1 MAIDIERIVRTYKN
15 KVRRNDLIKSLAENA
30 ADFRDVARYA
40 AGTADELTA
49 AITAVGDIA
58 ALPESELTE
67 LLDAGLR
74 ANHAD
79 VVRVCRRVQ
88 RKIND
93 RARLGIGVLTPE
105 YDSQTAVY
113 AAQALAETAATDDA
127 LLSQL
132 KKAVLGVV
140 DESIKRNFEAA
151 GEIGL
156 NVRITRRYDNIGLR
170 SGTKHADDCQ
180 WCLAREGTWDN
191 VDEAEAAGAFERH
204 PGCGCVITY
213 EVGKTRAWSNA
224 AGKWTDL

>member
-1 MAIDIERIVRTYKN
+1 MVDVERVVRIYKN
-15 KVRRNDLIKSLAENA
+15 RVRKNELMKALAENA

-40 AGTADELTA
+40 AWSVDELTA
-49 AITAVGDIA
+49 AVTAAGDIA

-79 VVRVCRRVQ
+79 VVRICRKVQ
-88 RKIND
+88 RRIND
-93 RARLGIGVLTPE
+93 RARLGIGTLTPE
-105 YDSQTAVY
+105 YDSRTATSV
-113 AAQALAETAATDDA
+113 AQALTEAAVTNDA
-127 LLSQL
+127 LLAQL

-156 NVRITRRYDNIGLR
+156 NVKITRRYDNVGLR
-170 SGTKHADDCQ
+170 SGTKHAEDCQ
-180 WCLAREGTWDN
+180 WCLAREGEWDN

-213 EVGKTRAWSNA
+213 EVSKTRTWSNA

>member
-1 MAIDIERIVRTYKN
+1 MDDVERIVRIYKN
-15 KVRRNDLIKSLAENA
+15 RVRKNEMMKALAENA
-30 ADFRDVARYA
+30 ADFRDAARYA
-40 AGTADELTA
+40 AGSVDELTA
-49 AITAVGDIA
+49 AITAAGDIA
-58 ALPESELTE
+58 GLQESELTE

-79 VVRVCRRVQ
+79 VVRICRKVQ
-88 RKIND
+88 RRIND
-93 RARLGIGVLTPE
+93 RARLGIGTLTPE
-105 YDSQTAVY
+105 YDSRKAASV
-113 AAQALAETAATDDA
+113 AQALTEAAVTNDA
-127 LLSQL
+127 LLAQL

-170 SGTKHADDCQ
+170 SGTKHAEDCQ

-213 EVGKTRAWSNA
+213 EVGKTRTWSNA

>member
-1 MAIDIERIVRTYKN
+1 MVDVERVVRIYKN
-15 KVRRNDLIKSLAENA
+15 RVRKNELMKALAENA
-30 ADFRDVARYA
+30 ADFRDAARYA
-40 AGTADELTA
+40 AGSVDELTA
-49 AITAVGDIA
+49 AVTAAGDIA

-79 VVRVCRRVQ
+79 VVRICRKVQ
-88 RKIND
+88 RRIND
-93 RARLGIGVLTPE
+93 RARLGIGILTPE
-105 YDSQTAVY
+105 YDRQAAADV
-113 AAQALAETAATDDA
+113 AQALAETATTSDA
-127 LLSQL
+127 LSAQL

-170 SGTKHADDCQ
+170 SGTKHAEDCQ

-191 VDEAEAAGAFERH
+191 FDEAEAAGAFERH

-213 EVGKTRAWSNA
+213 EVGKTRTWSNA

>member
-1 MAIDIERIVRTYKN
+1 MDDVERIVRIYKN
-15 KVRRNDLIKSLAENA
+15 RVRKNKMMKALAENA
-30 ADFRDVARYA
+30 ADFRDAARYA
-40 AGTADELTA
+40 AGSVDELTA
-49 AITAVGDIA
+49 AITAAGDIA
-58 ALPESELTE
+58 GLQESELTE

-79 VVRVCRRVQ
+79 VVRICRKVQ
-88 RKIND
+88 RRIND
-93 RARLGIGVLTPE
+93 RARLGIGTLTPE
-105 YDSQTAVY
+105 YDSRKAASV
-113 AAQALAETAATDDA
+113 AQALTEAAVTNDA
-127 LLSQL
+127 LLAQL

-156 NVRITRRYDNIGLR
+156 NARITRRYDNIGLR
-170 SGTKHADDCQ
+170 SGTKHAEDCQ
-180 WCLAREGTWDN
+180 WCLAREGTWDK

-213 EVGKTRAWSNA
+213 EVGKTRTWSNA

>member
-1 MAIDIERIVRTYKN
+1 MVDVERVVRIYKN
-15 KVRRNDLIKSLAENA
+15 RVRKNELMKALAENA

-40 AGTADELTA
+40 AGSVDELTA
-49 AITAVGDIA
+49 AITAAGDIA
-58 ALPESELTE
+58 GLQESELTE

-79 VVRVCRRVQ
+79 VVRICRKVQ
-88 RKIND
+88 RRIND
-93 RARLGIGVLTPE
+93 RARLGIGTLTPE
-105 YDSQTAVY
+105 YDSRTATSV
-113 AAQALAETAATDDA
+113 AQALTEAAVTNDA
-127 LLSQL
+127 LLAQL

-156 NVRITRRYDNIGLR
+156 NVKITRRYDNVGLR
-170 SGTKHADDCQ
+170 SGTKHAEDCQ

-213 EVGKTRAWSNA
+213 DVGKTRTWSNA

>member
-1 MAIDIERIVRTYKN
+1 MVDVERVVRIYKN
-15 KVRRNDLIKSLAENA
+15 RIRKNELMKALAENA

-40 AGTADELTA
+40 AGSVDELTA
-49 AITAVGDIA
+49 AVTAAGDIA

-74 ANHAD
+74 ASHGD
-79 VVRVCRRVQ
+79 VTRICRRVQ

-93 RARLGIGVLTPE
+93 RARLGIGILTPE
-105 YDSQTAVY
+105 YDRQAAADV
-113 AAQALAETAATDDA
+113 AQALAETATTSDA
-127 LLSQL
+127 LSAQL

-170 SGTKHADDCQ
+170 SGTKHAEDCQ

-213 EVGKTRAWSNA
+213 EVGKTRTWSNA

>member
-1 MAIDIERIVRTYKN
+1 MDDVERIVRIYKN
-15 KVRRNDLIKSLAENA
+15 RVRKNKMMKALAENA
-30 ADFRDVARYA
+30 ADFRDAARYA
-40 AGTADELTA
+40 AGSVDELTA
-49 AITAVGDIA
+49 AITAAGDIA
-58 ALPESELTE
+58 GLQESELTE

-79 VVRVCRRVQ
+79 VVRICRKVQ
-88 RKIND
+88 RRIND
-93 RARLGIGVLTPE
+93 RARLGIGTLTPE
-105 YDSQTAVY
+105 YDSRKAASV
-113 AAQALAETAATDDA
+113 AQALTEAAVTNDA
-127 LLSQL
+127 LLAQL

-156 NVRITRRYDNIGLR
+156 NARITRRYDNIGLR
-170 SGTKHADDCQ
+170 SGTKHAEDCQ

-213 EVGKTRAWSNA
+213 EVGKTRTWSNA

>member
-1 MAIDIERIVRTYKN
+1 MDDVERIVRIYKN
-15 KVRRNDLIKSLAENA
+15 RVRKNKMMKALAENA

-40 AGTADELTA
+40 AGSVDELTA
-49 AITAVGDIA
+49 AITAAGDIA
-58 ALPESELTE
+58 GLQESELTE

-79 VVRVCRRVQ
+79 VVRICRKVQ
-88 RKIND
+88 RRIND
-93 RARLGIGVLTPE
+93 RARLGIGTLTPE
-105 YDSQTAVY
+105 YDSRKAASV
-113 AAQALAETAATDDA
+113 AQALTEAAVTNDA
-127 LLSQL
+127 LLAQL

-170 SGTKHADDCQ
+170 SGTKHAEDCQ

-213 EVGKTRAWSNA
+213 EVGKTRTWSNA

>member
-1 MAIDIERIVRTYKN
+1 MVDVERVVRIYKN
-15 KVRRNDLIKSLAENA
+15 RVRKNELMKALAENA

-40 AGTADELTA
+40 AGSVDELTA
-49 AITAVGDIA
+49 AVTAAGDIA

-79 VVRVCRRVQ
+79 VVRICRKVQ
-88 RKIND
+88 RRIND
-93 RARLGIGVLTPE
+93 RARLGIGTLTPE
-105 YDSQTAVY
+105 YDSRTATSV
-113 AAQALAETAATDDA
+113 AQALTEAAVTNDA
-127 LLSQL
+127 LLAQL

-156 NVRITRRYDNIGLR
+156 NVKITRRYDNVGLR
-170 SGTKHADDCQ
+170 SGTKHAEDCQ
-180 WCLAREGTWDN
+180 WCLAREGEWDN

-213 EVGKTRAWSNA
+213 EVSKTRTWSNA

>member
-1 MAIDIERIVRTYKN
+1 MDDVERIVRIYKN
-15 KVRRNDLIKSLAENA
+15 RVRKNKMMKALAENA
-30 ADFRDVARYA
+30 ADFRDAARYA
-40 AGTADELTA
+40 AGSVDELTA
-49 AITAVGDIA
+49 AITAAGDIA
-58 ALPESELTE
+58 GLQESELTE

-79 VVRVCRRVQ
+79 VVRICRKVQ
-88 RKIND
+88 RRIND
-93 RARLGIGVLTPE
+93 RARLGIGTLTPE
-105 YDSQTAVY
+105 YDSRKAASV
-113 AAQALAETAATDDA
+113 AQALTEAAVTNDA
-127 LLSQL
+127 LLAQL

-170 SGTKHADDCQ
+170 SGTKHAEDCQ

-213 EVGKTRAWSNA
+213 EVGKTRTWSNA

>member
-1 MAIDIERIVRTYKN
+1 MDDVERIVRIYKN
-15 KVRRNDLIKSLAENA
+15 RVRKNEMMKALAENA
-30 ADFRDVARYA
+30 ADFRDAARYA
-40 AGTADELTA
+40 AGSVDELTA
-49 AITAVGDIA
+49 AITAAGDIA
-58 ALPESELTE
+58 GLQESELTE

-79 VVRVCRRVQ
+79 VVRICRKVQ
-88 RKIND
+88 RRIND
-93 RARLGIGVLTPE
+93 KARLGIGTLTPE
-105 YDSQTAVY
+105 YDSRKAASV
-113 AAQALAETAATDDA
+113 AQALTEAAVTNDA
-127 LLSQL
+127 LLAQL

-170 SGTKHADDCQ
+170 SGTKHAEDCQ

-213 EVGKTRAWSNA
+213 EVGKTRTWSNA

>member
-1 MAIDIERIVRTYKN
+1 MVDVERVVRIYKN
-15 KVRRNDLIKSLAENA
+15 RVRKNELMKTLAENA
-30 ADFRDVARYA
+30 ADFRDAARYA
-40 AGTADELTA
+40 AGSVDELTA
-49 AITAVGDIA
+49 AITAAGDIA
-58 ALPESELTE
+58 VLPESELTE

-79 VVRVCRRVQ
+79 VVRICRKVQ

-93 RARLGIGVLTPE
+93 RARLGIGTLTPE
-105 YDSQTAVY
+105 YDRQAATDM
-113 AAQALAETAATDDA
+113 AQALAERAATSDA
-127 LLSQL
+127 LSAQL

-170 SGTKHADDCQ
+170 SGTKHAEDCQ

-213 EVGKTRAWSNA
+213 EVGKTRTWSNA

>member
-1 MAIDIERIVRTYKN
+1 MVDVERVVRIYKN
-15 KVRRNDLIKSLAENA
+15 RVRKNELMKALAENA
-30 ADFRDVARYA
+30 ADFGDVARYA
-40 AGTADELTA
+40 AGSVDELTA
-49 AITAVGDIA
+49 AVTAAGDIA

-79 VVRVCRRVQ
+79 VVRICRKVQ
-88 RKIND
+88 RRIND
-93 RARLGIGVLTPE
+93 RARLGIGTLTPE
-105 YDSQTAVY
+105 YDSRKAASV
-113 AAQALAETAATDDA
+113 AQALTEAAVTNDA
-127 LLSQL
+127 LLAQL

-170 SGTKHADDCQ
+170 SGTKHAEDCQ

-213 EVGKTRAWSNA
+213 EVGKTRTWSNA